1 MCTGDR
7 KMPKSILL
15 TGSTGFVGTNL
26 VKSLTLKS
34 DYIVKS
40 AVRHAVN
47 KDDGLL
53 FEVGDINASTDF
65 ELPLK
70 NTTVVVHCAARAHVM
85 DDKEAEPLTLYREV
99 NTAGTVNLAKQA
111 IDSGV
116 KRFIFIS
123 SIKVNG
129 EGTLVGC
136 PFKTEDNHAPEDDYG
151 LSKSEAEKQ
160 LVALAKDS
168 SMEVVIIRPTIVY
181 GPGVK
186 ANFASLMRLV
196 SKGIPLPF
204 GSITQ
209 NKRSLVSI
217 NNLVDLI
224 VTCIDHPK
232 AANQVFLVSDD
243 HDVSTAEM
251 VRELAIALDK
261 PTWQLPVP
269 IWCYKLFGKLFGKS
283 DIVDRLTGTLQ
294 VDISHTKETLG
305 WKPPQ
310 TLQEGFKQTAQAF
323 LQANNR

>member
-1 MCTGDR
+1 MILITGSNGFLGSHIVER
-7 KMPKSILL
+7 IKGKPLILL
-15 TGSTGFVGTNL
+15 DRGT
-26 VKSLTLKS
+26 
-34 DYIVKS
+34 
-40 AVRHAVN
+40 VN
-47 KDDGLL
+47 KHPMCP
-53 FEVGDINASTDF
+53 FFQCEINSYHDYMKALQGCQTII
-65 ELPLK
+65 
-70 NTTVVVHCAARAHVM
+70 HCAARVHIM
-85 DDKEAEPLTLYREV
+85 DDNEADPLTLYREV

-129 EGTLVGC
+129 EGTLVGS

-168 SMEVVIIRPTIVY
+168 GMEVVIIRPTIVY

-186 ANFASLMRLV
+186 ANFASLMNLA

-269 IWCYKLFGKLFGKS
+269 IWSYKLFGKLFGKS
-283 DIVDRLTGTLQ
+283 DIVDRLTGSLQ